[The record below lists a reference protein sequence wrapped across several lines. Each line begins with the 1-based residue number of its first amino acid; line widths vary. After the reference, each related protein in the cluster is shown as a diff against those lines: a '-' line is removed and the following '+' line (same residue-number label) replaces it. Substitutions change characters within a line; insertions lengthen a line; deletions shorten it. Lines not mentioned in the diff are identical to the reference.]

1 MEQGQAGRPEA
12 TTQAE
17 GDLGNS
23 HQASNL
29 EANP

>member
-1 MEQGQAGRPEA
+1 MEQGQAGRPKA
-12 TTQAE
+12 TTQIE
-17 GDLGNS
+17 RNLGNS